1 MSTGN
6 AAAEAVSVTRRVPRW
21 MWTLLILSL
30 ALNLLIA
37 GIVMG
42 SMWAVRRGGYW
53 DAPMFFER
61 THRFMRGLPSERRAE
76 IRRLSAEYRPQLR
89 PHWRGVRE
97 ARIAIGRLIE
107 GEYTPPELDAALSEL
122 YDKEAKAREAARPMI
137 AAMLKAL
144 RPEERRHFL
153 AVYMPYLSEMQGR
166 PEPRGELP

>member
-1 MSTGN
+1 MTTDTVTSGP
-6 AAAEAVSVTRRVPRW
+6 VSAKRRAPRW
-21 MWTLLILSL
+21 MWVLLILSL
-30 ALNLLIA
+30 ALNLLVV

-76 IRRLSAEYRPQLR
+76 IRRLSAEYRPQIR
-89 PHWRGVRE
+89 PHWRAVRE

-107 GEYTPPELDAALSEL
+107 RDYTPQEFDAALTALFDS
-122 YDKEAKAREAARPMI
+122 EAKAREAARPMI

-144 RPEERRHFL
+144 KPEERRHFL
-153 AVYMPYLSEMQGR
+153 TVYMPYLSEMQGR
-166 PEPRGELP
+166 PEPRGDLP